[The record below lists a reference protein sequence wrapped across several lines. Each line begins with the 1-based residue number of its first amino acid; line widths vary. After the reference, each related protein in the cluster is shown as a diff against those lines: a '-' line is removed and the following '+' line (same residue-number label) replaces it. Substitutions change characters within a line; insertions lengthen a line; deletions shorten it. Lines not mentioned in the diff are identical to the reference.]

1 MTHRRSA
8 HRAMLLLVSGILI
21 VAATAFAHNAQDN
34 PAGNSAVPDDETI
47 YTPGR
52 NGVTIP
58 RAIKQTP
65 PEYSDEARR
74 KKLEGTVLLSLV
86 VTANGDTADIKVTRA
101 LGSGLD
107 EKALEAV
114 SQWKFEPATKDGKP
128 VAVKIAVEVSFH
140 LYKRP

>member
-1 MTHRRSA
+1 
-8 HRAMLLLVSGILI
+8 MLLLVSGILI

>member
-1 MTHRRSA
+1 MTDRRSDY
-8 HRAMLLLVSGILI
+8 RAMLLFVISMLIL
-21 VAATAFAHNAQDN
+21 AATAFAQNAQDN
-34 PAGNSAVPDDETI
+34 PSRNSAVPDDETI

-65 PEYSDEARR
+65 PQYSDEARR

-107 EKALEAV
+107 EKAIEAV

-128 VAVKIAVEVSFH
+128 VAVKVAVEVSFH
-140 LYKRP
+140 LYK

>member
-1 MTHRRSA
+1 
-8 HRAMLLLVSGILI
+8 MLLLVGGMLIL
-21 VAATAFAHNAQDN
+21 AAAAFAQNAQHSSS
-34 PAGNSAVPDDETI
+34 GNSAVPDDETI

-107 EKALEAV
+107 EKAIEAV
-114 SQWKFEPATKDGKP
+114 SQWTFEPATKDGKP

-140 LYKRP
+140 LYK

>member
-8 HRAMLLLVSGILI
+8 YRATLLFVSGMLIL
-21 VAATAFAHNAQDN
+21 AATAGGQNTQDN
-34 PAGNSAVPDDETI
+34 PSGNSAVPDDETI
-47 YTPGR
+47 YTPGK
-52 NGVTIP
+52 NGVTFP
-58 RAIKQTP
+58 RAIKQAP

-107 EKALEAV
+107 EKAIDAV
-114 SQWKFEPATKDGKP
+114 REWKFEPATKDGKP
-128 VAVKIAVEVSFH
+128 VAVNIAVEVSFH
-140 LYKRP
+140 VYKKP

>member
-8 HRAMLLLVSGILI
+8 YRAMLLVVSGMLIL
-21 VAATAFAHNAQDN
+21 AATAFAQDN
-34 PAGNSAVPDDETI
+34 PSGNYAVPDDETI

-65 PEYSDEARR
+65 PQYSDEARR

-86 VTANGDTADIKVTRA
+86 VTANGDTADTKVTRA

-107 EKALEAV
+107 EKAVEAV

-128 VAVKIAVEVSFH
+128 VAVKVAVEVSFH
-140 LYKRP
+140 LYK

>member
-1 MTHRRSA
+1 MTHRRNVYPA
-8 HRAMLLLVSGILI
+8 KLLLVSSMVLL
-21 VAATAFAHNAQDN
+21 AATAFAQNAQDN
-34 PAGNSAVPDDETI
+34 PSGGSVPDEETI

-107 EKALEAV
+107 QKAIEAV

-128 VAVKIAVEVSFH
+128 VAVKVAVEVSFH